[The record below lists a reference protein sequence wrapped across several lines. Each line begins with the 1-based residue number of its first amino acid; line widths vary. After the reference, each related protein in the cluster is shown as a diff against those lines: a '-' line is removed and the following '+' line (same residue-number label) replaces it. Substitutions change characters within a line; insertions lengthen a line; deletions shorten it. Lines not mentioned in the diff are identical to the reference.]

1 MTVIAACLLPAAPS
15 PSVALPAGTGGE
27 PLIRWD
33 WIGAH
38 TGEIAQYTAHH
49 LKLALL
55 PILFG
60 LVIALPVGVMSV
72 RWRWL
77 YPPTLGIA
85 NVLYGLPSLALF
97 MLFIPYFGIGSG
109 GRADFTIIIPLTLFS
124 LSVLVPN
131 VVDGLRSV
139 PEPVRQA
146 ATAMGFGPL
155 RRLIQVELPIAVP
168 VVIAGTRVA
177 TVASISLVSVGVL
190 IGNGGL
196 GQLFIDGYSRDFT
209 TPIIVSSVLI
219 IVLALLSDA
228 VLVGAQRLLTP
239 WSRTRSGAAA

>member
-1 MTVIAACLLPAAPS
+1 MTVLAAD
-15 PSVALPAGTGGE
+15 GE
-27 PLIRWD
+27 PLVRWS
-33 WIGAH
+33 WIGDH
-38 TGEIAQYTAHH
+38 TDELTTLTLHH

-60 LVIALPVGVMSV
+60 LIIAIPLGIVCV

-85 NVLYGLPSLALF
+85 NILYGLPSLALF

-109 GRADFTIIIPLTLFS
+109 GQADFTIILPLTLFS

-139 PEPVRQA
+139 PDPVRQA
-146 ATAMGFGPL
+146 ATAMGFGTL
-155 RRLIQVELPIAVP
+155 RRLVQVELPIAVP
-168 VVIAGTRVA
+168 VVIAGARVA

-190 IGNGGL
+190 VGNGGL
-196 GQLFIDGYSRDFT
+196 GQEFIDGYSRDFT
-209 TPIIVSSVLI
+209 TPIIVSCVLI
-219 IVLALLSDA
+219 IVLALVSDGL
-228 VLVGAQRLLTP
+228 LVTAQRLLTP
-239 WSRTRSGAAA
+239 WARMRRSNG

>member
-1 MTVIAACLLPAAPS
+1 MNVIAA
-15 PSVALPAGTGGE
+15 GDGE

-33 WIGAH
+33 WIGDHA
-38 TGEIAQYTAHH
+38 GQLADLTAHH

-60 LVIALPVGVMSV
+60 LVIAIPLGVVCV

-77 YPPTLGIA
+77 YPPTLGVA
-85 NVLYGLPSLALF
+85 NVLYGVPSLALF
-97 MLFIPYFGIGSG
+97 MLCIPYFGIGSG
-109 GRADFTIIIPLTLFS
+109 GKADFTIVVPLTLFS

-139 PEPVRQA
+139 PDPVRQA
-146 ATAMGFGPL
+146 ATAMGFGTL
-155 RRLIQVELPIAVP
+155 RRLVQVELPIAVP
-168 VVIAGTRVA
+168 VVIAGARVA

-196 GQLFIDGYSRDFT
+196 GQLFIDGYARQFT
-209 TPIIVSSVLI
+209 TPLIVSCVLI
-219 IVLALLSDA
+219 IALALVSDG
-228 VLVGAQRLLTP
+228 VLVAAQRLLTP
-239 WSRTRSGAAA
+239 WARRRTR

>member
-1 MTVIAACLLPAAPS
+1 MTPLAD
-15 PSVALPAGTGGE
+15 GE
-27 PLIRWD
+27 PLVRWS
-33 WIGAH
+33 WIGDH
-38 TGEIAQYTAHH
+38 TDELTTLTLHH

-60 LVIALPVGVMSV
+60 LIIAIPLGIMCV

-85 NVLYGLPSLALF
+85 NIFYGLPSLALF

-109 GRADFTIIIPLTLFS
+109 GQADFTIILPLTLFS

-139 PEPVRQA
+139 PDPVRQS
-146 ATAMGFGPL
+146 ATAMGFGTL
-155 RRLIQVELPIAVP
+155 RRLVQVELPIAVP
-168 VVIAGTRVA
+168 VVIAGARVA
-177 TVASISLVSVGVL
+177 AVASISLVSVGVL

-209 TPIIVSSVLI
+209 TPIIVSCVLI
-219 IVLALLSDA
+219 VVLALVSDG
-228 VLVGAQRLLTP
+228 VLVTAQRLLTP
-239 WSRTRSGAAA
+239 WARTRRSNG

>member
-1 MTVIAACLLPAAPS
+1 MTLAD
-15 PSVALPAGTGGE
+15 GGE
-27 PLIRWD
+27 PIVRWS
-33 WIGAH
+33 WIGDH
-38 TGEIAQYTAHH
+38 TDELTTLTLHH

-60 LVIALPVGVMSV
+60 LIIAIPLGIMCA

-77 YPPTLGIA
+77 YPPTLGVA
-85 NVLYGLPSLALF
+85 NVLYGVPSLALF

-109 GRADFTIIIPLTLFS
+109 GQADFTIIIPLTLFS

-139 PEPVRQA
+139 PDPVRQA
-146 ATAMGFGPL
+146 ATAMGFGTL
-155 RRLIQVELPIAVP
+155 RRLVQVELPIAVP
-168 VVIAGTRVA
+168 VVIAGARVA
-177 TVASISLVSVGVL
+177 AVASISLVSVGVL

-209 TPIIVSSVLI
+209 TPIIVSCVLI
-219 IVLALLSDA
+219 IILALVSDG

-239 WSRTRSGAAA
+239 WSRTRRGN

>member
-1 MTVIAACLLPAAPS
+1 MTVLAD
-15 PSVALPAGTGGE
+15 GGE
-27 PLIRWD
+27 PIVRWD
-33 WIGAH
+33 WIGDH
-38 TGEIAQYTAHH
+38 TDELTTLTLHH

-60 LVIALPVGVMSV
+60 LIIAVPLGICCV

-77 YPPTLGIA
+77 YPPTLGVA
-85 NVLYGLPSLALF
+85 NVLYGVPSLALF

-109 GRADFTIIIPLTLFS
+109 GQADFTIIIPLTLFS

-139 PEPVRQA
+139 PDPVRQA
-146 ATAMGFGPL
+146 ATAMGFGTL
-155 RRLIQVELPIAVP
+155 RRLVQVELPIAVP
-168 VVIAGTRVA
+168 VVIAGARVA
-177 TVASISLVSVGVL
+177 AVASISLVSVGVL

-209 TPIIVSSVLI
+209 TPIIVSCALI
-219 IVLALLSDA
+219 IILALVSDG

-239 WSRTRSGAAA
+239 WSRTRRGA

>member
-1 MTVIAACLLPAAPS
+1 V
-15 PSVALPAGTGGE
+15 SVLADGGE
-27 PLIRWD
+27 PLIRWA
-33 WIGAH
+33 WIGDH
-38 TGEIAQYTAHH
+38 TDLLTTLTVHH

-60 LVIALPVGVMSV
+60 LVIAVPLGVMCV

-77 YPPTLGIA
+77 YPPTLGAA
-85 NVLYGLPSLALF
+85 NIFYGLPSLALF
-97 MLFIPYFGIGSG
+97 MVFIPYFGIGSG
-109 GRADFTIIIPLTLFS
+109 GRADFTIIVPLTMFS

-146 ATAMGFGPL
+146 ATAMGFGTL

-168 VVIAGTRVA
+168 VVIAGARVA

-196 GQLFIDGYSRDFT
+196 GQLFIDGYARQFT
-209 TPIIVSSVLI
+209 TPLIVSCVLI
-219 IVLALLSDA
+219 IALALLSDG
-228 VLVGAQRLLTP
+228 VLVAAQRLLTP
-239 WSRTRSGAAA
+239 WSRTRRKAG

>member
-1 MTVIAACLLPAAPS
+1 MNVIAAAD
-15 PSVALPAGTGGE
+15 GE

-33 WIGAH
+33 WIGDHVGQFADL
-38 TGEIAQYTAHH
+38 TVHH

-60 LVIALPVGVMSV
+60 LILAIPLGVMCV

-85 NVLYGLPSLALF
+85 NVLYGVPSLAFF
-97 MLFIPYFGIGSG
+97 MLLIPYFGIGAG
-109 GRADFTIIIPLTLFS
+109 GKADFTIIVPMTLFS

-139 PEPVRQA
+139 PDPVRQA
-146 ATAMGFGPL
+146 ATAMGFGTF

-168 VVIAGTRVA
+168 VVIAGARVA
-177 TVASISLVSVGVL
+177 TVASISLVSVGML

-196 GQLFIDGYSRDFT
+196 GQLFIDGYSRDFN
-209 TPIIVSSVLI
+209 TPIIVASVLI
-219 IVLALLSDA
+219 IALALVSDG
-228 VLVGAQRLLTP
+228 VLVAAQRLLTP
-239 WSRTRSGAAA
+239 WARRRTR

>member
-1 MTVIAACLLPAAPS
+1 MTPLAD
-15 PSVALPAGTGGE
+15 GE
-27 PLIRWD
+27 PLVRWS
-33 WIGAH
+33 WIGDH
-38 TGEIAQYTAHH
+38 TDELTTLTLHH

-60 LVIALPVGVMSV
+60 LIIAIPLGIVCV

-85 NVLYGLPSLALF
+85 NIFYGLPSLALF

-109 GRADFTIIIPLTLFS
+109 GEADFTIILPLTLFS

-139 PEPVRQA
+139 PDPVRQA
-146 ATAMGFGPL
+146 ATAMGFGTL
-155 RRLIQVELPIAVP
+155 RRLVQVELPIAVP
-168 VVIAGTRVA
+168 VVIAGARVA
-177 TVASISLVSVGVL
+177 AVASISLVSVGVL

-209 TPIIVSSVLI
+209 TPIIVSCVLI
-219 IVLALLSDA
+219 VLLALVSDG
-228 VLVGAQRLLTP
+228 VLVTAQRLLTP
-239 WSRTRSGAAA
+239 WARTRRSNG

>member
-1 MTVIAACLLPAAPS
+1 MTPLAD
-15 PSVALPAGTGGE
+15 GE
-27 PLIRWD
+27 PLVRWS
-33 WIGAH
+33 WIGDH
-38 TGEIAQYTAHH
+38 TDELTTLTLHH

-60 LVIALPVGVMSV
+60 LIIAIPLGIMCV

-85 NVLYGLPSLALF
+85 NIFYGLPSLALF

-109 GRADFTIIIPLTLFS
+109 GQADFTIILPLTLFS

-139 PEPVRQA
+139 PDPVRQA
-146 ATAMGFGPL
+146 ATAMGFGTL
-155 RRLIQVELPIAVP
+155 RRLVQVELPIAVP
-168 VVIAGTRVA
+168 VVIAGARVA
-177 TVASISLVSVGVL
+177 AVASISLVSVGVL

-209 TPIIVSSVLI
+209 TPIIVSCVLI
-219 IVLALLSDA
+219 VVLALVSDG
-228 VLVGAQRLLTP
+228 VLVTAQRLLTP
-239 WSRTRSGAAA
+239 WARTRRSNG

>member
-1 MTVIAACLLPAAPS
+1 MT
-15 PSVALPAGTGGE
+15 ALADGE
-27 PLIRWD
+27 PLVRWS
-33 WIGAH
+33 WIGDH
-38 TGEIAQYTAHH
+38 TDELTTLTLHH

-60 LVIALPVGVMSV
+60 LIIAIPLGIVCV

-77 YPPTLGIA
+77 YPPTLGVA
-85 NVLYGLPSLALF
+85 NVLYGVPSLALF

-109 GRADFTIIIPLTLFS
+109 GKADFTIILPLTLFS

-139 PEPVRQA
+139 PDPVRQA
-146 ATAMGFGPL
+146 ATAMGFGTL
-155 RRLIQVELPIAVP
+155 RRLVQVELPIAVP
-168 VVIAGTRVA
+168 VVIAGARVA

-196 GQLFIDGYSRDFT
+196 GQLFIDGYARDFT
-209 TPIIVSSVLI
+209 TPLLVSCVLI
-219 IVLALLSDA
+219 IVLALFSDG
-228 VLVGAQRLLTP
+228 VLVTAQRLLTP
-239 WSRTRSGAAA
+239 WARTRRSNG

>member
-1 MTVIAACLLPAAPS
+1 MTVEA
-15 PSVALPAGTGGE
+15 E
-27 PLIRWD
+27 PLVRWD
-33 WIGAH
+33 WVGDH
-38 TGEIAQYTAHH
+38 TDLLTSLTVHH

-60 LVIALPVGVMSV
+60 LVIAIPLGVVCV

-77 YPPTLGIA
+77 YPPTLGVA
-85 NVLYGLPSLALF
+85 NVFYGVPSLALF
-97 MLFIPYFGIGSG
+97 MLLLPYFGVGSG
-109 GRADFTIIIPLTLFS
+109 GEADFTIIVPLTLFS

-168 VVIAGTRVA
+168 VIIAGARVA

-190 IGNGGL
+190 VGNGGL
-196 GQLFIDGYSRDFT
+196 GQEFIDGYSRDFT
-209 TPIIVSSVLI
+209 TPIVASGVLI
-219 IVLALLSDA
+219 IALALISDG
-228 VLVGAQRLLTP
+228 VLVTAQRLLTP
-239 WSRTRSGAAA
+239 WARRGNS

>member
-1 MTVIAACLLPAAPS
+1 MSVLAA
-15 PSVALPAGTGGE
+15 GGE
-27 PLIRWD
+27 PLVRWS
-33 WIGAH
+33 WIGDH
-38 TGEIAQYTAHH
+38 TDELTTLTLHH

-55 PILFG
+55 PIVFG
-60 LVIALPVGVMSV
+60 LIIAIPLGIMCA
-72 RWRWL
+72 RWRWI
-77 YPPTLGIA
+77 YPPTLGVA
-85 NVLYGLPSLALF
+85 NVLYGVPSLALF

-109 GRADFTIIIPLTLFS
+109 GKADFTIILPLTLFS

-146 ATAMGFGPL
+146 ATAMGFGTL
-155 RRLIQVELPIAVP
+155 RRLVQVELPIAVP
-168 VVIAGTRVA
+168 VVIAGARVA
-177 TVASISLVSVGVL
+177 AVASISLVSVGVL

-219 IVLALLSDA
+219 LALALVSDG
-228 VLVGAQRLLTP
+228 VLVTAQRLLTP
-239 WSRTRSGAAA
+239 WARTRRSNG

>member
-1 MTVIAACLLPAAPS
+1 MTPLAD
-15 PSVALPAGTGGE
+15 GE
-27 PLIRWD
+27 PLVRWS
-33 WIGAH
+33 WIGDH
-38 TGEIAQYTAHH
+38 TDELTTLTLHH

-60 LVIALPVGVMSV
+60 MIIAIPLGIMCV

-85 NVLYGLPSLALF
+85 NIFYGLPSLALF

-109 GRADFTIIIPLTLFS
+109 GQADFTIILPLTLFS

-139 PEPVRQA
+139 PDPVRQA
-146 ATAMGFGPL
+146 ATAMGFGTL

-168 VVIAGTRVA
+168 VVIAGARVA
-177 TVASISLVSVGVL
+177 AVASISLVSVGVL

-209 TPIIVSSVLI
+209 TPIIVSCVLI
-219 IVLALLSDA
+219 VVLALVSDG
-228 VLVGAQRLLTP
+228 VLVTAQRLLTP
-239 WSRTRSGAAA
+239 WARTRRSNG